1 MSARRSGLLLAC
13 VAAALGVAVAAGA
26 AGGRSPSFA
35 APRVLAASLD
45 PDAVAIGD
53 LNGDGKPD
61 LAIANSY
68 FDADD
73 DEGQAGTVSIRLGR
87 GDGTFKPRRD
97 YSTGGGPHSVAI
109 GDLNGDGKPDLATAN
124 FDEGSVSV
132 LFNVGDGSFRSSH
145 DYVTGDRTASVAI
158 ADLNGDRAPD
168 VAAAVADT
176 DTLAVLLNNG
186 DGSLPPPVSYATGD
200 DPFWVAVGDLDGDG
214 KPDLATAN
222 FGSGK
227 TTSVFLNKGDGT
239 FGAKVDYAAG
249 ASPVSLAIADLTGD
263 RKPDLAVSH
272 FGSVSSPNFVSILP
286 NDGDGRFGARR
297 NYPIVEG
304 QGSIAVGDVSGDGK
318 ADVVTGSDD
327 NNLVSILLNGGAGRL
342 RPPLAYPTGPGPQA
356 VALGDLDG
364 DGRVDLV
371 TADNVSEVSNSVTVL
386 LARPGRCNV
395 QDVVR
400 LRLAAARAT
409 LASGDCRAGAV
420 RSAYSKTM
428 QRGRVVAQR
437 PAFGAVL
444 PAGSRVTLVLSRGP
458 RR

>member
-109 GDLNGDGKPDLATAN
+109 GDLNGD
-124 FDEGSVSV
+124 
-132 LFNVGDGSFRSSH
+132 
-145 DYVTGDRTASVAI
+145 
-158 ADLNGDRAPD
+158 RAPD

-186 DGSLPPPVSYATGD
+186 DGSLRPPVSYATGD

-364 DGRVDLV
+364 DGRGDLV

-420 RSAYSKTM
+420 RSAY
-428 QRGRVVAQR
+428 
-437 PAFGAVL
+437 
-444 PAGSRVTLVLSRGP
+444 
-458 RR
+458 